1 MLSRQEHQRLIDIEQ
16 HFRAAD
22 PDLARDLSA
31 GPHARRIRRQLAAA
45 LVSVLAGMLLVGLG
59 VLILS

>member
-1 MLSRQEHQRLIDIEQ
+1 MLSHQEQQRLLDIEE

-22 PDLARDLSA
+22 PDLARELSA
-31 GPHARRIRRQLAAA
+31 GPDARRIRRQLAAA
-45 LVSVLAGMLLVGLG
+45 LVSVLAGVVLVALG